1 MQTCFGLLDEKNA
14 GRIILS
20 ESAALVNNLKEA
32 SAEMKGELNKL
43 ISKASSSKLI
53 TSLDFS

>member
-1 MQTCFGLLDEKNA
+1 MQTCFELLDDKNA

-20 ESAALVNNLKEA
+20 ESASLVNNLKDA
-32 SAEMKGELNKL
+32 SEEMKGELNKL
-43 ISKASSSKLI
+43 ISKASRSKLI